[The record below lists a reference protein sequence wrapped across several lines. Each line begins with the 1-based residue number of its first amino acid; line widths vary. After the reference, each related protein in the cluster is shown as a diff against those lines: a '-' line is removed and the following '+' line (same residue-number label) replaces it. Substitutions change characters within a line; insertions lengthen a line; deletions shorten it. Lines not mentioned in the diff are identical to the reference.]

1 MKAQIIKNTIT
12 VGEWQIS
19 ALDVD
24 AISVNNEAII
34 GSFKGNRTSPE
45 QDEANALAS
54 VTAVNFTYKNGLDP
68 EKYIHLWKMLWGLAH
83 EFKLNEVERNTIK
96 NMCESAKLS

>member
-12 VGEWQIS
+12 VGEWE
-19 ALDVD
+19 
-24 AISVNNEAII
+24 ISVLEADVILTDNEVAI
-34 GSFKGNRTSPE
+34 GDFKGNRTSPE
-45 QDEANALAS
+45 QDEANALAA